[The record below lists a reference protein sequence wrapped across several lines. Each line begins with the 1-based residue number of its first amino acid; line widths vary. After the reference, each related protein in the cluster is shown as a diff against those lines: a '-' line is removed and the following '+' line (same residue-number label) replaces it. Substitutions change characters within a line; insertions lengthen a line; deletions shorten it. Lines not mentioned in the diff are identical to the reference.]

1 MKRVLYTG
9 SFDPITMGHMN
20 IVDQASEI
28 FDEVLIAVLVNSNK
42 KNYLFT
48 LEERVDLIKEI
59 YKDRDNVKAITS
71 DKAAV
76 DVALENYC
84 LSIVRGLRILSD
96 YADEVTNCLANKA
109 ASNNEVNTIC
119 FFADTQ
125 YQFVSSSM
133 VKEMFKYD
141 KDITNFV
148 APIVKKKML
157 MKKRRL

>member
-59 YKDRDNVKAITS
+59 YKDRDNVKVITS
-71 DKAAV
+71 NKAAV
-76 DVALENYC
+76 DVVIENDC
-84 LSIVRGLRILSD
+84 VAIVRGLRSLSD

-148 APIVKKKML
+148 APVVKKKML
-157 MKKRRL
+157 MKKR

>member
-59 YKDRDNVKAITS
+59 YKDRDNVKVITS

-76 DVALENYC
+76 DVVIENDC
-84 LSIVRGLRILSD
+84 VAIVRGLRGLSD

-148 APIVKKKML
+148 APVVKKKML
-157 MKKRRL
+157 MKKR

>member
-9 SFDPITMGHMN
+9 SFDPITKGHMN

-48 LEERVDLIKEI
+48 LEERLELIKEI
-59 YKDRDNVKAITS
+59 YKDRDNVKVITS
-71 DKAAV
+71 DRAAV
-76 DVALENYC
+76 DVALENDC
-84 LSIVRGLRILSD
+84 VAIVRGLRSLSD

-148 APIVKKKML
+148 APVVKKKML
-157 MKKRRL
+157 MKKR

>member
-1 MKRVLYTG
+1 MNRVLYTG
-9 SFDPITMGHMN
+9 CFDPITMGHMN

-48 LEERVDLIKEI
+48 TEERLELIKEI
-59 YKDRDNVKAITS
+59 YKDRDNVKVITS

-76 DVALENYC
+76 DVVIENDC
-84 LSIVRGLRILSD
+84 VAIVRGLRSLSD

-148 APIVKKKML
+148 APVVKNKMI
-157 MKKRRL
+157 MKKR

>member
-48 LEERVDLIKEI
+48 TEERLELIKEI
-59 YKDRDNVKAITS
+59 YKDRDNVKVITS

-76 DVALENYC
+76 DVVIENDC
-84 LSIVRGLRILSD
+84 VAIVRGLRSLSD

-148 APIVKKKML
+148 APVVKKKML
-157 MKKRRL
+157 MKKR

>member
-20 IVDQASEI
+20 IVDQASEM

-59 YKDRDNVKAITS
+59 YKDRDNVKVITS

-76 DVALENYC
+76 DVVIENDC
-84 LSIVRGLRILSD
+84 VAIVRGLRSLSD

-148 APIVKKKML
+148 APVVKKKML
-157 MKKRRL
+157 MKKR

>member
-9 SFDPITMGHMN
+9 SFDPITKGHMN

-59 YKDRDNVKAITS
+59 YKDRDNVKVITS

-76 DVALENYC
+76 DVVIENDC
-84 LSIVRGLRILSD
+84 VAIVRGLRSLSD

-148 APIVKKKML
+148 APVVKKKML
-157 MKKRRL
+157 MKKR

>member
-59 YKDRDNVKAITS
+59 YKDRDNVKVITS

-76 DVALENYC
+76 DVVIENDC
-84 LSIVRGLRILSD
+84 IAIVRGLRSLSD

-148 APIVKKKML
+148 APVVKKKML
-157 MKKRRL
+157 MKKR

>member
-1 MKRVLYTG
+1 MRC
-9 SFDPITMGHMN
+9 
-20 IVDQASEI
+20 
-28 FDEVLIAVLVNSNK
+28 
-42 KNYLFT
+42 
-48 LEERVDLIKEI
+48 
-59 YKDRDNVKAITS
+59 
-71 DKAAV
+71 
-76 DVALENYC
+76 VA
-84 LSIVRGLRILSD
+84 IVRGLRSLSD

-148 APIVKKKML
+148 APVVKKKML
-157 MKKRRL
+157 MKKR

>member
-48 LEERVDLIKEI
+48 TEERLELIKEI
-59 YKDRDNVKAITS
+59 YKDRDNVKVITS

-76 DVALENYC
+76 DVVIENDC
-84 LSIVRGLRILSD
+84 VAIVRGLRSLSD

-109 ASNNEVNTIC
+109 ISNNRINTVC
-119 FFADTQ
+119 LFADTQ
-125 YQFVSSSM
+125 YQFVSSSI
-133 VKEMFKYD
+133 VKEIFRLD
-141 KDITNFV
+141 KDITNYV
-148 APIVKKKML
+148 DPVVKKKML
-157 MKKRRL
+157 MKKR

>member
-48 LEERVDLIKEI
+48 TEERFELIKDI
-59 YKDRDNVKAITS
+59 YKDRDNVKVITS

-76 DVALENYC
+76 DVVIENDC
-84 LSIVRGLRILSD
+84 VAIVRGLRSLSD

-148 APIVKKKML
+148 APVVKNKML
-157 MKKRRL
+157 MKKR

>member
-59 YKDRDNVKAITS
+59 YKDRDNVKVITS

-76 DVALENYC
+76 DVVIENDC
-84 LSIVRGLRILSD
+84 VAIVRGLRSLSD

-148 APIVKKKML
+148 APVVKKKML
-157 MKKRRL
+157 MKKR

>member
-48 LEERVDLIKEI
+48 TEERLELIKEI
-59 YKDRDNVKAITS
+59 YKDRDNVKVITS

-76 DVALENYC
+76 DVVIENDC
-84 LSIVRGLRILSD
+84 VAIVRGLRSLSD

-148 APIVKKKML
+148 APVVKNKML
-157 MKKRRL
+157 MKKR

>member
-59 YKDRDNVKAITS
+59 YKDRDNVKVITS

-76 DVALENYC
+76 DVVIENDC
-84 LSIVRGLRILSD
+84 VAIVRGLRSLSD

-125 YQFVSSSM
+125 YQFVSSS
-133 VKEMFKYD
+133 
-141 KDITNFV
+141 
-148 APIVKKKML
+148 
-157 MKKRRL
+157 

>member
-20 IVDQASEI
+20 IVDQASEL

-48 LEERVDLIKEI
+48 FEERVDLIKEI
-59 YKDRDNVKAITS
+59 YKDRDNVKVITS

-76 DVALENYC
+76 DVVIENDC
-84 LSIVRGLRILSD
+84 VAIVRGLRSLSD

-148 APIVKKKML
+148 APVVKKKML
-157 MKKRRL
+157 MKKR